1 VSVDGQAFAARAPG
15 FRLREGGVMAEEMAL
30 LDDLLE
36 PERLAFHYVDGRS
49 RKRWLTILALDRRMA
64 TILRSRREP
73 IMAQVRLAW
82 WRETLA
88 RDPSHWPQGEPLLEA
103 LREWRDPSGL
113 AELASGWE
121 ALLSD
126 ELSPGVIAEF
136 IAGRGAAFTCLA
148 RELGVD
154 ATEHARAAAEIWALA
169 DLAAHVSDSAER
181 AGVVGYRT
189 DLSVPRLPRSLRPLA
204 ILAGLGAA
212 ALRKS
217 GAPLLSGRASALLVL
232 RIGLVGR

>member
-1 VSVDGQAFAARAPG
+1 
-15 FRLREGGVMAEEMAL
+15 MAEEMAL

-49 RKRWLTILALDRRMA
+49 RKQWLTILALDRRMA

-88 RDPSHWPQGEPLLEA
+88 RDPLHWPQGEPLLEA

-126 ELSPGVIAEF
+126 ELSSGVIAEF
-136 IAGRGAAFTCLA
+136 ISGRGAAFTCLA

-154 ATEHARAAAEIWALA
+154 VTEHARAAAEIWALG

-181 AGVVGYRT
+181 DRVVGYRT

-212 ALRKS
+212 ALRKG

-232 RIGLVGR
+232 RIGLIGR